1 MQLAQ
6 FSIIILVR
14 YPKSPNVSGPVGCVD
29 LKSVSIYSGC
39 PGWTNLCWKVKV
51 WNPFYCQQDKLRET
65 HHLVFKTALRRRCIF
80 TIYAFRE
87 FVYKN
92 TKRKEAKRNKN
103 YEQNVNNNKKT
114 HQCDILK
121 AGATITHLKRL
132 IWIIWI
138 LHIALN
144 ALGDTSP
151 LFQQSLNDCKSLCS
165 THTIINEMIIFY
177 V

>member
-103 YEQNVNNNKKT
+103 YEQNVNNNNKKKNT
-114 HQCDILK
+114 SVW
-121 AGATITHLKRL
+121 HLKS
-132 IWIIWI
+132 WSNYYTSEK
-138 LHIALN
+138 ANLN
-144 ALGDTSP
+144 H
-151 LFQQSLNDCKSLCS
+151 LNSTYCFKCS
-165 THTIINEMIIFY
+165 WWHVTL
-177 V
+177 VPAVS